1 MCGLRLALA
10 GVTEIHINTL
20 VSDSAGTIAIQST
33 IMMLDNGMKMS
44 HLTNSKNP
52 ENIPL
57 PSMLDHLPEN
67 LRLEAR
73 LAIDLEV
80 VLSSC
85 TVDRLGIVSVKGIPS
100 LIR

>member
-1 MCGLRLALA
+1 
-10 GVTEIHINTL
+10 
-20 VSDSAGTIAIQST
+20 
-33 IMMLDNGMKMS
+33 MMLDSGMKMS

-52 ENIPL
+52 ENIAL

-73 LAIDLEV
+73 LAADLEA